1 MNALHRPEVNYV
13 LGHAEPEL
21 QRLIRQSVF
30 YAELTEDWLRRAG
43 LTTGMRV
50 LDVGSGAGDI
60 SLLAGHLVGP
70 TGRVVG
76 VDRAPQALALARQR
90 AGFARMD
97 HVSFIEGDLTRLE
110 LPDSYDALVGRFV
123 LMYMPDPADALR
135 RMARHVRAGGVVAF
149 QEMDM
154 DTARPTPRMALHEQC
169 GEWIKT
175 TFQRGNVEIQMG
187 PKLYATLLEAGLPG
201 ASITLG
207 ARVGAAHDGAT
218 QDYIADVVASLLPMI
233 ERAGVATAAEVGVG
247 TLAGRLREE
256 ARACDGVMISP
267 SLIGAWTRKPESTQ
281 KGSG

>member
-60 SLLAGHLVGP
+60 SLLAGRLVGP
-70 TGRVVG
+70 TGKVVG
-76 VDRAPQALALARQR
+76 VDRSPQALALARQR
-90 AGFARMD
+90 AEFAQMD
-97 HVSFIEGDLTRLE
+97 HVSFLEGDLTQLD
-110 LPDSYDALVGRFV
+110 LPHSFDALVGRFV
-123 LMYMPDPADALR
+123 LMYLPDPADGLR
-135 RMARHVRAGGVVAF
+135 RMARHVRPGGIVAF

-154 DTARPTPRMALHEQC
+154 GAAGPTPLMALHAQC

-187 PKLYATLLEAGLPG
+187 PKLYATFREAGLPG
-201 ASITLG
+201 ASMTLG
-207 ARVGAAHDGAT
+207 ARVGGAHDGSA
-218 QDYIADVVASLLPMI
+218 QEYIADVAASLLPMI
-233 ERAGVATAAEVGVG
+233 ERAGVATAAEVGIG
-247 TLAGRLREE
+247 TLAARLQEE

-267 SLIGAWTRKPESTQ
+267 SIIGAWTRKPE
-281 KGSG
+281 